1 MGNAP
6 PPPDGPEGPPA
17 TAAAPSTGAAVE
29 AVDDPLLEP
38 DGLDDSALVQPSAL
52 RPASDLERLEID
64 LTLEGIYRHY
74 GFDFRNYARAS
85 MRRRLWNQVRAE
97 KLTTISA
104 LLDRV
109 LHDVDCM
116 ERLLLMLSVNVT
128 AMYRDPTFFRAF
140 REQVVP
146 LLRSHPFI
154 RIWHAGCSTGE
165 EVYSMAILL
174 EEEGLYNRCR
184 LYATDM
190 NEAVL
195 RRAQTGIFPIE
206 VMQEYTAN
214 YLRSGAK
221 EHFASYYT
229 ARYGHAIFKQSLRR
243 NIVFSHHN
251 LVTDGSFNE
260 FHVIICRNVMIYF
273 NEQLQTRVHEL
284 FYDSLRRF
292 GVLALGR
299 KESLSGTPHQHD
311 YEDINAA
318 EKLYRRRSV

>member
-1 MGNAP
+1 MGNA
-6 PPPDGPEGPPA
+6 PPPDGPEGPPTPGGA
-17 TAAAPSTGAAVE
+17 STAASVVVE
-29 AVDDPLLEP
+29 VVDDPLLEP
-38 DGLDDSALVQPSAL
+38 DGPDDSGLVQPSAL

-292 GVLALGR
+292 GVLVLGR

-311 YEDINAA
+311 YEDINAT
-318 EKLYRRRSV
+318 EKIYRRRSV